1 MRNIFFFC
9 LIYMGLLIPGRAQQ
23 YTTLNLEQQLPTEDG
38 WWHLFGDPTLDSLIR
53 KATRNNYNLQNTLR
67 NIDIAKKRT
76 QIQQSAWFPE
86 LSATASYSPE
96 KNSLGIEHINER
108 NYTGQAQLEM
118 NWEIDVF
125 GSIRKNVKSQKE
137 YYYASKENYRAALVS
152 LTAQLASSYINLR
165 NYQAQWQVAKQN
177 LQSQKEIRDLTEI
190 RFNTGL
196 TSQLDFSQAKS
207 LYLQTAALIPAIE
220 STITNQIN
228 TICILTGEFND
239 SLRQAL
245 RAIAPLPDNQN
256 ILITGIPANLIRR
269 RPDVKAAENTMDA
282 LSAAVG
288 ASRADWFPKFYVTGS
303 FGYGSDKFKQFFRR
317 ENMDWQ
323 ISPSMKWTFFSGRQ
337 LNETTRIAQLQL
349 EQGINDYN
357 NTLLTALQEVD
368 DALYSYAKAQEQL
381 SADRQ
386 AYEQARETL
395 NLALTLYKQ
404 GLSDYQN
411 VLDSQKDVLNYQ
423 NTMVSAQ
430 STTLLCLIQLYKAL
444 GGGWGNLND

>member
-1 MRNIFFFC
+1 
-9 LIYMGLLIPGRAQQ
+9 
-23 YTTLNLEQQLPTEDG
+23 
-38 WWHLFGDPTLDSLIR
+38 
-53 KATRNNYNLQNTLR
+53 
-67 NIDIAKKRT
+67 
-76 QIQQSAWFPE
+76 
-86 LSATASYSPE
+86 
-96 KNSLGIEHINER
+96 
-108 NYTGQAQLEM
+108 M

-165 NYQAQWQVAKQN
+165 NYQAKWQVARQN
-177 LQSQKEIRDLTEI
+177 LESQKEILDLTET
-190 RFNTGL
+190 RFKTGL

-207 LYLQTAALIPAIE
+207 LYLQTASLIPAIE

-228 TICILTGEFND
+228 TICILTGEYND

-245 RAIAPLPDNQN
+245 RTIAPLPDNQN

-386 AYEQARETL
+386 AYEQAQETL

-423 NTMVSAQ
+423 NTLVGAQ
-430 STTLLCLIQLYKAL
+430 ATTLLYLIQLYKAL
-444 GGGWGNLND
+444 GGGWEN

>member
-1 MRNIFFFC
+1 
-9 LIYMGLLIPGRAQQ
+9 
-23 YTTLNLEQQLPTEDG
+23 
-38 WWHLFGDPTLDSLIR
+38 
-53 KATRNNYNLQNTLR
+53 
-67 NIDIAKKRT
+67 
-76 QIQQSAWFPE
+76 
-86 LSATASYSPE
+86 
-96 KNSLGIEHINER
+96 
-108 NYTGQAQLEM
+108 
-118 NWEIDVF
+118 
-125 GSIRKNVKSQKE
+125 
-137 YYYASKENYRAALVS
+137 
-152 LTAQLASSYINLR
+152 
-165 NYQAQWQVAKQN
+165 
-177 LQSQKEIRDLTEI
+177 
-190 RFNTGL
+190 
-196 TSQLDFSQAKS
+196 
-207 LYLQTAALIPAIE
+207 
-220 STITNQIN
+220 
-228 TICILTGEFND
+228 
-239 SLRQAL
+239 
-245 RAIAPLPDNQN
+245 
-256 ILITGIPANLIRR
+256 
-269 RPDVKAAENTMDA
+269 MDA

-386 AYEQARETL
+386 AYEQAQETL

-423 NTMVSAQ
+423 NTLVGAQ
-430 STTLLCLIQLYKAL
+430 ATTLLYLIQLYKAL
-444 GGGWGNLND
+444 GGGWEN

>member
-1 MRNIFFFC
+1 MRNTFFFC
-9 LIYMGLLIPGRAQQ
+9 LIYMGLLIPAKAQH

-38 WWHLFGDPTLDSLIR
+38 WWCLFSDPTLDSLIR

-76 QIQQSAWFPE
+76 RVQQSAWFPE

-165 NYQAQWQVAKQN
+165 NYQAKWQVARQN
-177 LQSQKEIRDLTEI
+177 LESQKEILDLTET
-190 RFNTGL
+190 RFKTGL

-207 LYLQTAALIPAIE
+207 LYLQTASLIPAIE

-228 TICILTGEFND
+228 TICILTGEYND

-386 AYEQARETL
+386 AYEQAQETL

-423 NTMVSAQ
+423 NTLVGAQ
-430 STTLLCLIQLYKAL
+430 ATTLLYLIQLYKAL
-444 GGGWGNLND
+444 GGGWEN